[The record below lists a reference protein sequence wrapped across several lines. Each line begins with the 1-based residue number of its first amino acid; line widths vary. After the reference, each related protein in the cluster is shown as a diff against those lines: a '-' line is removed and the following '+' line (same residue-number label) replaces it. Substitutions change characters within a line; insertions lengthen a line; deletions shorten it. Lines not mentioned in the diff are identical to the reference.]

1 MTRVNDR
8 GQYGNA
14 TYRTAHTRG
23 DYSTRSAGY
32 CAPSEWSIGSTQ
44 VGLKLFH
51 TDGDSERAVEQINT
65 EMDAIV
71 DATYRAM
78 GVDPSQIR
86 KSTRTV
92 AEYAKWAHDFAR
104 QSREERNAFLL
115 RVADAKDK
123 AKKSPLWTFWS
134 DAISP
139 TYDEW
144 LRFREKNNYWSLF
157 TSWEEYDHWLDRA
170 RQLRATAEAKGIH
183 IDSPAPLDLTT
194 TLPGDI
200 FKAGGETF
208 KEMGKILKWGVIGA
222 LGIGAVVALSSV
234 ASKLRSGKDPSET
247 YVGLIKPRRSRPRLI
262 AAPRQLALPPGE
274 PELA

>member
-1 MTRVNDR
+1 VNDR
-8 GQYGNA
+8 GQYGNS
-14 TYRTAHTRG
+14 TYRSAHTRG
-23 DYSTRSAGY
+23 DYSTSRAGY
-32 CAPSEWSIGSTQ
+32 RAPSEWSLGSTQ

-51 TDGDSERAVEQINT
+51 TEGDSERAVDQIST

-86 KSTRTV
+86 HSTRTV
-92 AEYAKWAHDFAR
+92 AEYVKWARDFAK
-104 QSREERNAFLL
+104 QSREERNAFLT

-123 AKKSPLWTFWS
+123 AKKSPLWVFWS

-157 TSWEEYDHWLDRA
+157 TSFEEYEHWLERA

-183 IDSPAPLDLTT
+183 IDSPAPLDLTS
-194 TLPGDI
+194 TLPGEI

-247 YVGLIKPRRSRPRLI
+247 YVGLIKQRRSRPRSI
-262 AAPRQLALPPGE
+262 AVPRQLALPPGDESE
-274 PELA
+274 PA